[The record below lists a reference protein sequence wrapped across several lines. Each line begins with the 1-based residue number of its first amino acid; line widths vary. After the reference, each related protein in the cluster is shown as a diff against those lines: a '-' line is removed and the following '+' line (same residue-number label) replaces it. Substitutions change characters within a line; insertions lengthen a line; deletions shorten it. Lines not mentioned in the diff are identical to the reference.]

1 MKSVMTAGQL
11 QSQVPKADI
20 NRSSFNRSHG
30 LKTTFDVDKLVPI
43 LVDEVLPG
51 DTHKLNTN
59 IFARLATPINPI
71 MDNMY
76 LDTFYFFVPMRLVW
90 DNYAKF
96 FGEQTNP
103 GDSTDYVIPKITS
116 LSSGATTPG
125 SLTDYF
131 GVPINRS
138 YNAGTQQVNAL
149 PYRAYWLIYDEW
161 FRDQNLQDSAN
172 IYRTDNGGQITAQA
186 GFEWWQPA
194 TRGKRHDYF
203 TSCLPFAQ
211 KGDSITLPVG
221 DKAYIGYEGE
231 AGTQATAFFTN
242 PAGAQQ
248 QGYLLKDTSTNNI
261 EIAGLNNVESR
272 KLYADLSQ
280 ATSASINDWRQAFQI
295 QRFLE
300 KDARSGTRYTEKVKG
315 FFGVTSPDSRLQRP
329 EYLGGGTTP
338 VNIHPVAQQS
348 ATDSTSPQ
356 GNLSAFGTASENNS
370 GFIKSFTEHGY
381 IIGLANVRAD
391 LTYQQGLDRMWSRET
406 QYDFFWPTF
415 AHLGEQAV
423 LNKEIFVSGTATD
436 DEVFGYQ
443 ERYAEYKYK
452 RSQLTGLFRSDAS
465 ASLDAW
471 HLSEDFAN
479 TPTLG
484 DTFIK
489 SNTPLDRAI
498 AVPSEPHFIM
508 DAFFNLTS
516 IRPMPVFS
524 PPGMIDHF

>member
-43 LVDEVLPG
+43 FVDEVLPG

-103 GDSTDYVIPKITS
+103 GDSTDYVIPIANMNATS
-116 LSSGATTPG
+116 TATGTMP
-125 SLTDYF
+125 DYM
-131 GVPINRS
+131 GVPINQTLI
-138 YNAGTQQVNAL
+138 ATNAL
-149 PYRAYWLIYDEW
+149 PFRAYWLIYNEW
-161 FRDQNLQDSAN
+161 FRDQNLQDTRVVN
-172 IYRTDNGGQITAQA
+172 TNDA
-186 GFEWWQPA
+186 GVASGDWWNVA

-203 TSCLPFAQ
+203 TSCLPWAQ
-211 KGDSITLPVG
+211 KGDTVQIPLGEKAFISRDETTDQLVSIKDINGNDRLLAPQG
-221 DKAYIGYEGE
+221 SASYISMTGSSVLE
-231 AGTQATAFFTN
+231 ARA
-242 PAGAQQ
+242 
-248 QGYLLKDTSTNNI
+248 
-261 EIAGLNNVESR
+261 
-272 KLYADLSQ
+272 LYADLSQ
-280 ATSASINDWRQAFQI
+280 ATSATINDWRQAFQI
-295 QRFLE
+295 QKFLE
-300 KDARSGTRYTEKVKG
+300 RDARGGTRYTEKIKAH
-315 FFGVTSPDSRLQRP
+315 FGVTSPDSRLQRP

-348 ATDSTSPQ
+348 STDTTSPQ

-370 GFIKSFTEHGY
+370 GFTKSFTEHGY

-391 LTYQQGLDRMWSRET
+391 LTYQQGLDKMWSRET
-406 QYDFFWPTF
+406 QYDFFFPTF

-423 LNKEIFVSGTATD
+423 LNKEIFVSGNALTD
-436 DEVFGYQ
+436 NDVFGYQ

-508 DAFFNLTS
+508 DAYFNLTS

>member
-1 MKSVMTAGQL
+1 MTAGQL
-11 QSQVPKADI
+11 QSQVPRADI
-20 NRSSFNRSHG
+20 NRSIFNRSHG
-30 LKTTFDVDKLVPI
+30 LKTTFDCDKLVPI

-96 FGEQTNP
+96 FGEQTYP
-103 GDSTDYVIPKITS
+103 TDSTDYVIPAETLGS
-116 LSSGATTPG
+116 TWLASGKVG
-125 SLTDYF
+125 DYF
-131 GVPINRS
+131 GIPDKTISTNL
-138 YNAGTQQVNAL
+138 L
-149 PYRAYWLIYDEW
+149 PFRAYYLIFDEW
-161 FRDQNLQDSAN
+161 FRDQNLQESFSISKADSGIFAN
-172 IYRTDNGGQITAQA
+172 VPPNYSVGDLL
-186 GFEWWQPA
+186 

-211 KGDSITLPVG
+211 KGDAVQVPLG
-221 DKAYIGYEGE
+221 EKAYVGIEG
-231 AGTQATAFFTN
+231 TTNSDVTAFFYN
-242 PAGAQQ
+242 GAGNKQ
-248 QGYLLKDTSTNNI
+248 QGFLGHDFSDPNKHDI
-261 EIAGLNNVESR
+261 GGLNNDESR
-272 KLYADLSQ
+272 KLYADLAQ

-300 KDARSGTRYTEKVKG
+300 RDARGGSRYTEKVRSH
-315 FFGVTSPDSRLQRP
+315 FGITSPDSRLQRP
-329 EYLGGGTTP
+329 EYLGGGSTP

-348 ATDSTSPQ
+348 STDSTSPQ

-370 GFIKSFTEHGY
+370 GFTKSFTEHGY

-391 LTYQQGLDRMWSRET
+391 LTYQQGLDKMWSRET

-423 LNKEIFVSGTATD
+423 LNKEIFVSGTSTD
-436 DEVFGYQ
+436 EEVFGYQ

-452 RSQLTGLFRSDAS
+452 RSQLTGLFRSDADS
-465 ASLDAW
+465 SLDAW
-471 HLSEDFAN
+471 HVSEDFAN

-489 SNTPLDRAI
+489 SNTPLDRCI

-508 DAFFNLTS
+508 DAYFNYTS

>member
-1 MKSVMTAGQL
+1 MTAGQL
-11 QSQVPKADI
+11 QSQVPRADI
-20 NRSSFNRSHG
+20 NRSTFNRSHG
-30 LKTTFDVDKLVPI
+30 LKTTFDCDKLVPI

-96 FGEQTNP
+96 FGEQVDP
-103 GDSTDYVIPKITS
+103 GDSTDYVIPARTVASNGSIIQ
-116 LSSGATTPG
+116 SGKLG
-125 SLTDYF
+125 DYF
-131 GVPINRS
+131 GLPIEK
-138 YNAGTQQVNAL
+138 QQTFNIL
-149 PYRAYWLIYDEW
+149 PFRAYYLIYDEW
-161 FRDQNLQDSAN
+161 FRDQNLQDSA
-172 IYRTDNGGQITAQA
+172 RVKKDDTDDIVANVDFQS
-186 GFEWWQPA
+186 WDLVS
-194 TRGKRHDYF
+194 RGKRHDYF

-211 KGDSITLPVG
+211 KGDEVKVPLG
-221 DKAYIGYEGE
+221 DKA
-231 AGTQATAFFTN
+231 F
-242 PAGAQQ
+242 
-248 QGYLLKDTSTNNI
+248 LSVSTSTSANDTL
-261 EIAGLNNVESR
+261 GLYSGTNKKYMRQDVAHSTDAIRLGGTLNSIPDEDM
-272 KLYADLSQ
+272 LYADLAQ

-300 KDARSGTRYTEKVKG
+300 RDARGGTRYTEKVKAH
-315 FFGVTSPDSRLQRP
+315 FGVTSPDSRLQRP
-329 EYLGGGTTP
+329 EYLGGGSTP

-348 ATDSTSPQ
+348 STDATSPQ

-370 GFIKSFTEHGY
+370 GFTKSFTEHGY

-391 LTYQQGLDRMWSRET
+391 LTYQQGLDKMWSRET
-406 QYDFFWPTF
+406 QYDFFFPTF

-436 DEVFGYQ
+436 EEVFGYQ

-465 ASLDAW
+465 GSLDAW
-471 HLSEDFAN
+471 HVSEDFAN

-489 SNTPLDRAI
+489 SNTPLDRCI

-508 DAFFNLTS
+508 DAYFNYTS

>member
-1 MKSVMTAGQL
+1 
-11 QSQVPKADI
+11 
-20 NRSSFNRSHG
+20 
-30 LKTTFDVDKLVPI
+30 
-43 LVDEVLPG
+43 
-51 DTHKLNTN
+51 
-59 IFARLATPINPI
+59 

-103 GDSTDYVIPKITS
+103 GDSTDYVIPTDVANVVSAAPNTLLDYMGIPLHK
-116 LSSGATTPG
+116 SGPG
-125 SLTDYF
+125 YQH
-131 GVPINRS
+131 NC
-138 YNAGTQQVNAL
+138 L
-149 PYRAYWLIYDEW
+149 PYRAYHLIYNEW
-161 FRDQNLQDSAN
+161 FRDQNLQESMEVRKDD
-172 IYRTDNGGQITAQA
+172 TGVTTGGPISWYQLH
-186 GFEWWQPA
+186 

-211 KGDSITLPVG
+211 KGDEVKVPLG
-221 DKAYIGYEGE
+221 DKA
-231 AGTQATAFFTN
+231 F
-242 PAGAQQ
+242 
-248 QGYLLKDTSTNNI
+248 LSVSTSTSANDTL
-261 EIAGLNNVESR
+261 GLYSGTNKKYMTDQGVSDSIKLGNTLNSIPDEDM
-272 KLYADLSQ
+272 LYADLAQ

-300 KDARSGTRYTEKVKG
+300 RDARSGSRYTEKVRG
-315 FFGVTSPDSRLQRP
+315 HFGVTSPDSRLQRP
-329 EYLGGGTTP
+329 EYLGGGSTP

-348 ATDSTSPQ
+348 SSDSTSPQ

-370 GFIKSFTEHGY
+370 GFTKSFTEHGY

-391 LTYQQGLDRMWSRET
+391 LTYQQGLDKMWSRET

-436 DEVFGYQ
+436 EEVFGYQ

-465 ASLDAW
+465 GSLDAW
-471 HLSEDFAN
+471 HVSEDFAN

-489 SNTPLDRAI
+489 SNTPLDRCI

-508 DAFFNLTS
+508 DAYFNYMS

>member
-1 MKSVMTAGQL
+1 MTAGQL

-30 LKTTFDVDKLVPI
+30 LKTTFDVDNLVPI
-43 LVDEVLPG
+43 FVDEVLPG

-103 GDSTDYVIPKITS
+103 GDSTDYVIPS
-116 LSSGATTPG
+116 LNMSIAASTGDIR
-125 SLTDYF
+125 DYM
-131 GVPINRS
+131 GLPINKS
-138 YNAGTQQVNAL
+138 ATANVL
-149 PYRAYWLIYDEW
+149 PLRAYYLIYNEW
-161 FRDQNLQDSAN
+161 FRDQNLQDSFHV
-172 IYRTDNGGQITAQA
+172 IKDDTGGVVNSLPN
-186 GFEWWQPA
+186 WNCLK
-194 TRGKRHDYF
+194 RGKRHDYF

-211 KGDSITLPVG
+211 KGDEVQIPLG
-221 DKAYIGYEGE
+221 EKAYVGID
-231 AGTQATAFFTN
+231 GTQSSDATGFFTN
-242 PAGAQQ
+242 GAGNQQ
-248 QGYLLKDTSTNNI
+248 WGFGKTDSANLNF
-261 EIAGLNNVESR
+261 AGLNTDESR

-280 ATSASINDWRQAFQI
+280 ATTASINDWRQAFQI

-300 KDARSGTRYTEKVKG
+300 KDARGGTRYTEKIKAH
-315 FFGVTSPDSRLQRP
+315 FGVTSPDSRLQRP
-329 EYLGGGTTP
+329 EYLGGGSAP

-348 ATDSTSPQ
+348 ATDTTSPQ

-370 GFIKSFTEHGY
+370 GFTKSFTEHGY

-391 LTYQQGLDRMWSRET
+391 LTYQQGLDKMWSRET
-406 QYDFFWPTF
+406 QYDFFFPTF

-436 DEVFGYQ
+436 EGVFGYQ

-508 DAFFNLTS
+508 DAYFNYTS

>member
-1 MKSVMTAGQL
+1 MTAGQL
-11 QSQVPKADI
+11 QSQVPRADI
-20 NRSSFNRSHG
+20 NRSTFNRSHG
-30 LKTTFDVDKLVPI
+30 LKTTFDCDKLVPI

-96 FGEQTNP
+96 FGEQKNP
-103 GDSTDYVIPKITS
+103 GDSTDYVIPMRNPSATS
-116 LSSGATTPG
+116 GDVQSG
-125 SLTDYF
+125 SLGDYF
-131 GVPINRS
+131 GLPIKKAIS
-138 YNAGTQQVNAL
+138 YNNL
-149 PYRAYWLIYDEW
+149 PMRAYWLIYNEW
-161 FRDQNLQDSAN
+161 FRDQNLQDS
-172 IYRTDNGGQITAQA
+172 ITVLTDDSTEIASDG
-186 GFEWWQPA
+186 EWWALA

-211 KGDSITLPVG
+211 KGDEVKVPLG
-221 DKAYIGYEGE
+221 DKAFLSVS
-231 AGTQATAFFTN
+231 TS
-242 PAGAQQ
+242 
-248 QGYLLKDTSTNNI
+248 TSTNDILGIYSGSNKRSMKVDGPSTSV
-261 EIAGLNNVESR
+261 ELAGVLNSIPNEDM
-272 KLYADLSQ
+272 LYADLAQ

-300 KDARSGTRYTEKVKG
+300 RDARGGTRYTEKVKAH
-315 FFGVTSPDSRLQRP
+315 FGVTSPDSRLQRP
-329 EYLGGGTTP
+329 EYLGGGSTP

-348 ATDSTSPQ
+348 STDSTSPQ

-370 GFIKSFTEHGY
+370 GFTKSFTEHGY

-391 LTYQQGLDRMWSRET
+391 LTYQQGLDKMWSRET
-406 QYDFFWPTF
+406 QYDFFFPTF

-436 DEVFGYQ
+436 EEVFGYQ

-452 RSQLTGLFRSDAS
+452 RSQLTGLFRSDAN

-471 HLSEDFAN
+471 HVSEDFAN

-489 SNTPLDRAI
+489 SNTPLDRCI

-508 DAFFNLTS
+508 DAYFNYTS

>member
-1 MKSVMTAGQL
+1 MTAGQL
-11 QSQVPKADI
+11 QSQVPRADI
-20 NRSSFNRSHG
+20 NRSTFNRSHG

-96 FGEQTNP
+96 FGEQDRP
-103 GDSTDYVIPKITS
+103 GDSIDYVIPTFKPS
-116 LSSGATTPG
+116 NGHGSG
-125 SLTDYF
+125 SLADYM
-131 GVPINRS
+131 GLPINKS
-138 YNAGTQQVNAL
+138 IDHSVL
-149 PYRAYWLIYDEW
+149 PFRAYWLIWDEW
-161 FRDQNLQDSAN
+161 FRDQNLQDS
-172 IYRTDNGGQITAQA
+172 RFNGNVAHTGDTGAVATAD
-186 GFEWWQPA
+186 WYNLA

-211 KGDSITLPVG
+211 KGDEVKVPLG
-221 DKAYIGYEGE
+221 DKA
-231 AGTQATAFFTN
+231 F
-242 PAGAQQ
+242 
-248 QGYLLKDTSTNNI
+248 LSVSTSTSANDILGIYQGSNKKYMTDSPANGI
-261 EIAGLNNVESR
+261 SVDLGNTLNSIPDEDM
-272 KLYADLSQ
+272 LYADLAQ

-300 KDARSGTRYTEKVKG
+300 RDARGGTRYTEKVKAH
-315 FFGVTSPDSRLQRP
+315 FGVTSPDSRLQRP
-329 EYLGGGTTP
+329 EYLGGGSTP

-348 ATDSTSPQ
+348 STDSTSPQ

-370 GFIKSFTEHGY
+370 GFTKSFTEHGY

-391 LTYQQGLDRMWSRET
+391 LTYQQGLDKMWSRET
-406 QYDFFWPTF
+406 QYDFFFPTF

-436 DEVFGYQ
+436 EEVFGYQ

-471 HLSEDFAN
+471 HVSEDFAN

-489 SNTPLDRAI
+489 SNTPLDRCI

-508 DAFFNLTS
+508 DAYFNYTS

>member
-1 MKSVMTAGQL
+1 MTAGQL

-96 FGEQTNP
+96 FGEQKNP
-103 GDSTDYVIPKITS
+103 GDSTDYVIPQLATS
-116 LSSGATTPG
+116 GTTVTG
-125 SLTDYF
+125 GLGDYL
-131 GVPINRS
+131 GLPRQPI
-138 YNAGTQQVNAL
+138 AANAL
-149 PYRAYWLIYDEW
+149 PFRAYWLIYNEW
-161 FRDQNLQDSAN
+161 FRDQNLQDS
-172 IYRTDNGGQITAQA
+172 YSVHKGDNGLVWEPAIGSVFDSTSTL
-186 GFEWWQPA
+186 A

-211 KGDSITLPVG
+211 KGESVTLPVG
-221 DKAYIGYEGE
+221 DKAYVGVDVGDSIGVTGFFINA
-231 AGTQATAFFTN
+231 AGN
-242 PAGAQQ
+242 QQ
-248 QGYLLKDTSTNNI
+248 QGFAKASSQDLYF
-261 EIAGLNNVESR
+261 AGLNTDESR

-300 KDARSGTRYTEKVKG
+300 RDARGGTRYTEKVKAH
-315 FFGVTSPDSRLQRP
+315 FGVTSPDSRLQRP

-348 ATDSTSPQ
+348 STDSTSPQ

-370 GFIKSFTEHGY
+370 GFVKSFTEHGY

-391 LTYQQGLDRMWSRET
+391 LTYQQGLDKMWSRET
-406 QYDFFWPTF
+406 QYDFFFPTF

-423 LNKEIFVSGTATD
+423 LNKEIFVSGNATTD
-436 DEVFGYQ
+436 NQVFGYQ

-465 ASLDAW
+465 GSLDAW

-508 DAFFNLTS
+508 DAYFNLTS

>member
-11 QSQVPKADI
+11 QSQVPRADI
-20 NRSSFNRSHG
+20 NRSTFNRSHG
-30 LKTTFDVDKLVPI
+30 LKTTFDADKLVPI

-90 DNYAKF
+90 ENYAKF

-103 GDSTDYVIPKITS
+103 DDSTDYLIPTTVSTNTQTS
-116 LSSGATTPG
+116 GKLP
-125 SLTDYF
+125 DYM
-131 GVPINRS
+131 GIPLKANVPFN
-138 YNAGTQQVNAL
+138 NL
-149 PYRAYWLIYDEW
+149 PFRAYHLIYDEW
-161 FRDQNLQDSAN
+161 FRDQNLQESTQVNKSDTGA
-172 IYRTDNGGQITAQA
+172 ITKNSNYNW
-186 GFEWWQPA
+186 FDLH

-211 KGDSITLPVG
+211 KGDEVKVPLG
-221 DKAYIGYEGE
+221 DKA
-231 AGTQATAFFTN
+231 F
-242 PAGAQQ
+242 
-248 QGYLLKDTSTNNI
+248 LSVSTSTSANDTL
-261 EIAGLNNVESR
+261 GLYSGTNKKYMTDQGVSDSIKLGNTLNSIPDEDM
-272 KLYADLSQ
+272 LYADLAQ

-300 KDARSGTRYTEKVKG
+300 RDARGGTRYTEKVKAH
-315 FFGVTSPDSRLQRP
+315 FGVTSPDSRLQRP
-329 EYLGGGTTP
+329 EYLGGGSTP

-348 ATDSTSPQ
+348 STDSTSPQ

-370 GFIKSFTEHGY
+370 GFTKSFTEHGY

-391 LTYQQGLDRMWSRET
+391 LTYQQGLDKMWSRES
-406 QYDFFWPTF
+406 QYDFFFPTF

-436 DEVFGYQ
+436 EEVFGYQ

-471 HLSEDFAN
+471 HVSEDFAN

-489 SNTPLDRAI
+489 SNTPLDRCI

-508 DAFFNLTS
+508 DAYFNYTS

>member
-11 QSQVPKADI
+11 QSQVPRADI
-20 NRSSFNRSHG
+20 NRSTFNRSHG
-30 LKTTFDVDKLVPI
+30 LKTTFDCDKLVPI

-103 GDSTDYVIPKITS
+103 GDSTDYVIPKTE
-116 LSSGATTPG
+116 LDATGSSIG
-125 SLTDYF
+125 SLADYF
-131 GVPINRS
+131 GIRTDIN
-138 YNAGTQQVNAL
+138 YIGNNLLNVL
-149 PYRAYWLIYDEW
+149 PYRAYHLIYDEW
-161 FRDQNLQDSAN
+161 FRDQNLQNSTRVVTGDTGQVIAN
-172 IYRTDNGGQITAQA
+172 NSDYD
-186 GFEWWQPA
+186 WWMPH

-211 KGDSITLPVG
+211 KGDAVQVPLG
-221 DKAYIGYEGE
+221 EKAYVGIDGNYD
-231 AGTQATAFFTN
+231 THLTAFIYN
-242 PAGAQQ
+242 GAGDQQ
-248 QGYLLKDTSTNNI
+248 WGLFKNANDGDTTDH
-261 EIAGLNNVESR
+261 EIRGLNTDESR

-280 ATSASINDWRQAFQI
+280 ATSATINDWRQAFQI

-300 KDARSGTRYTEKVKG
+300 RDARGGTRYTEKVKAH
-315 FFGVTSPDSRLQRP
+315 FGVTSPDSRLQRP
-329 EYLGGGTTP
+329 EYLGGGSTP

-348 ATDSTSPQ
+348 STDSTSPQ

-370 GFIKSFTEHGY
+370 GFTKSFTEHGY

-391 LTYQQGLDRMWSRET
+391 LTYQQGLDKMWSRET
-406 QYDFFWPTF
+406 QYDFFFPTF

-423 LNKEIFVSGTATD
+423 LNKEIFVAGNSTD
-436 DEVFGYQ
+436 EEVFGYQ

-471 HLSEDFAN
+471 HVSEDFAN

-489 SNTPLDRAI
+489 SNTPLDRCI

-508 DAFFNLTS
+508 DAYFNYTS

>member
-1 MKSVMTAGQL
+1 MTAGQL

-103 GDSTDYVIPKITS
+103 GDSTDYVIPTVTAAADVPNG
-116 LSSGATTPG
+116 LG
-125 SLTDYF
+125 DYM
-131 GVPINRS
+131 GLPQNYVGGIP
-138 YNAGTQQVNAL
+138 VNNL
-149 PYRAYWLIYDEW
+149 PFRAYHLIYDEW
-161 FRDQNLQDSAN
+161 FRDQNLQESTAIARDDSS
-172 IYRTDNGGQITAQA
+172 QITTNVNYP
-186 GFEWWQPA
+186 WYLLH

-211 KGDSITLPVG
+211 KGDSVTLPVG
-221 DKAYIGYEGE
+221 DKAYVGIDGDDN
-231 AGTQATAFFTN
+231 THITAFHTN
-242 PAGAQQ
+242 AGGNQQ
-248 QGYLLKDTSTNNI
+248 FGWLMQANDGNTSNH
-261 EIAGLNNVESR
+261 EIRGLNTQESR

-280 ATSASINDWRQAFQI
+280 ATSATINDWRQAFQI

-300 KDARSGTRYTEKVKG
+300 KDARSGTRYTEKIKG

-348 ATDSTSPQ
+348 SSDSTSPQ

-423 LNKEIFVSGTATD
+423 LNKEIFVSGTSTD

-508 DAFFNLTS
+508 DAYFNLTS

>member
-43 LVDEVLPG
+43 FVDEVLPG

-103 GDSTDYVIPKITS
+103 GDSIDYVVPQRPVQANWSQGDT
-116 LSSGATTPG
+116 G
-125 SLTDYF
+125 SLLDYL
-131 GVPINRS
+131 GLPINKDI
-138 YNAGTQQVNAL
+138 TVNAL
-149 PYRAYWLIYDEW
+149 PLRAYHLVYDEW
-161 FRDQNLQDSAN
+161 FRDENLQESTQ
-172 IYRTDNGGQITAQA
+172 ISKGDNGVAIITNTNYDWGALH
-186 GFEWWQPA
+186 

-203 TSCLPFAQ
+203 TSCLPWAQ
-211 KGDSITLPVG
+211 KGDTVQIPLGEKAFVTRDETIDQHLSIK
-221 DKAYIGYEGE
+221 DIGGNDRLLQPQGSSDYVSMTGASAIE
-231 AGTQATAFFTN
+231 ARA
-242 PAGAQQ
+242 
-248 QGYLLKDTSTNNI
+248 
-261 EIAGLNNVESR
+261 
-272 KLYADLSQ
+272 LYADLSQ

-295 QRFLE
+295 QKFLE
-300 KDARSGTRYTEKVKG
+300 RDARGGTRYTSKIKSH
-315 FFGVTSPDSRLQRP
+315 FGVTSPDSRLQRP

-370 GFIKSFTEHGY
+370 GFVKSFTEHGY

-391 LTYQQGLDRMWSRET
+391 LTYQQGLDKMWSRET
-406 QYDFFWPTF
+406 QYDFFFPTF

-423 LNKEIFVSGTATD
+423 LNKEIFVSGNALTD
-436 DEVFGYQ
+436 NAVFGYQ

-508 DAFFNLTS
+508 DAYFNLTS
-516 IRPMPVFS
+516 VRPMPVFS

>member
-43 LVDEVLPG
+43 FVDEVLPG

-103 GDSTDYVIPKITS
+103 GDSIDYVIPQTS
-116 LSSGATTPG
+116 TGGHVIGGLP
-125 SLTDYF
+125 DYM
-131 GVPINRS
+131 GIPINKNVTHS
-138 YNAGTQQVNAL
+138 NL
-149 PYRAYWLIYDEW
+149 PFRAYHLIYDEW
-161 FRDQNLQDSAN
+161 FRDENLQESTN
-172 IYRTDNGGQITAQA
+172 IVRNDGSLVIQNTSEYNWYDLH
-186 GFEWWQPA
+186 

-203 TSCLPFAQ
+203 TSCLPWAQ
-211 KGDSITLPVG
+211 KGDTVQVPLGEKAFVTREETNDQFVSIKDIYGNDRILQPQGTG
-221 DKAYIGYEGE
+221 NSIAMTGASSDE
-231 AGTQATAFFTN
+231 ARA
-242 PAGAQQ
+242 
-248 QGYLLKDTSTNNI
+248 
-261 EIAGLNNVESR
+261 
-272 KLYADLSQ
+272 LYADLSQ

-295 QRFLE
+295 QKFLE
-300 KDARSGTRYTEKVKG
+300 RDARGGTRYTSKIKAH
-315 FFGVTSPDSRLQRP
+315 FGVTSPDSRLQRP

-348 ATDSTSPQ
+348 STDTTSPQ

-370 GFIKSFTEHGY
+370 GFTKSFTEHGY

-391 LTYQQGLDRMWSRET
+391 LTYQQGLDKMWSRET
-406 QYDFFWPTF
+406 QYDFFFPTF

-423 LNKEIFVSGTATD
+423 LNKEIFVSGNALTD
-436 DEVFGYQ
+436 NDVFGYQ

-498 AVPSEPHFIM
+498 AVSSEPHFIM
-508 DAFFNLTS
+508 DAYFNLTS

>member
-30 LKTTFDVDKLVPI
+30 LKTTFDVDTLVPI
-43 LVDEVLPG
+43 IVDEVLPG

-59 IFARLATPINPI
+59 LFARLATPINPI

-103 GDSTDYVIPKITS
+103 GDSTDYVIPSRTA
-116 LSSGATTPG
+116 ATGSTG
-125 SLTDYF
+125 SLNDYL
-131 GVPINRS
+131 GLPINKTS
-138 YNAGTQQVNAL
+138 TYNIL
-149 PYRAYWLIYDEW
+149 PQRAYWLIWNEW
-161 FRDQNLQDSAN
+161 FRDQNLQESAPVVKNDSG
-172 IYRTDNGGQITAQA
+172 DITSGTFQ
-186 GFEWWQPA
+186 WYNLA

-211 KGDSITLPVG
+211 KGDQVSLPVG
-221 DKAYIGYEGE
+221 DKAYVGVDVGQNSDATGFFINT
-231 AGTQATAFFTN
+231 AGNKQWGLAKTDTANLQF
-242 PAGAQQ
+242 
-248 QGYLLKDTSTNNI
+248 
-261 EIAGLNNVESR
+261 AGLNTTEGR

-300 KDARSGTRYTEKVKG
+300 RDARGGTRYTEKVKAH
-315 FFGVTSPDSRLQRP
+315 FGVTSPDSRLQRP

-370 GFIKSFTEHGY
+370 GFVKSFTEHGY

-391 LTYQQGLDRMWSRET
+391 LTYQQGLDKMWSRET
-406 QYDFFWPTF
+406 QYDFFFPTF

-508 DAFFNLTS
+508 DAYFNLTS